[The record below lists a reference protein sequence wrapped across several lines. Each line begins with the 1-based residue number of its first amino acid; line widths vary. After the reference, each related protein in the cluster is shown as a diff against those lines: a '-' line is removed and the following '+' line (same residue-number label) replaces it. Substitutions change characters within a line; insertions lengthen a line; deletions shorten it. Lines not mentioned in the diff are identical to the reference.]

1 VHARDPIDGAETH
14 GTTWPP
20 VHASSHLTATTTFTT
35 PILEACT
42 LDVGG
47 VPVALRRKGRGR
59 PLLFVHGAGF
69 TGKWLRFHEALAA
82 RADVIAPEQP
92 GLGATPAQEW
102 IEDFDDLVLHYD
114 ALRRE
119 LGIDEPFDL
128 VGYSLGGWIAA
139 RYATWFPER
148 LRSLTL
154 IVPAG
159 MRVPG
164 QPPAADMFMMSP
176 EQLFAT
182 LFNDVT
188 NAAEVFLD
196 ITNTDVI
203 VHAFEEA
210 STVAGLVWERR
221 SDRKLERRLAR
232 VTCPALIVGA
242 ENDRLVPNA
251 ASDRYAEILPNA
263 RVRRIPG
270 TGHAIIIEQPEA
282 TAKTIL
288 DFQEAL

>member
-1 VHARDPIDGAETH
+1 MSTSVAPTVEARA
-14 GTTWPP
+14 
-20 VHASSHLTATTTFTT
+20 
-35 PILEACT
+35 
-42 LDVGG
+42 LDVDG

-59 PLLFVHGAGF
+59 PLLFLHGAGF
-69 TGKWLRFHEALAA
+69 TGTWLRFHEALSKG
-82 RADVIAPEQP
+82 ADVIAPEQP

-102 IEDFDDLVLHYD
+102 IEDFDDVVLHYD
-114 ALRRE
+114 GLRRE
-119 LGIDEPFDL
+119 LGINEPFDL

-154 IVPAG
+154 IVPVG

-164 QPPAADMFMMSP
+164 KPPFADMFLMSP

-182 LFNDVT
+182 LFNDAA

-196 ITNTDVI
+196 MQDTDVI

-221 SDRKLERRLAR
+221 SDRKLERRLPR

-242 ENDRLVPNA
+242 ENDRLVPNE
-251 ASDRYAEILPNA
+251 ASDRYAELLPNA
-263 RVRRIPG
+263 RLRRIPG

-282 TAKTIL
+282 TAKAIL
-288 DFQEAL
+288 EFQEALR

>member
-1 VHARDPIDGAETH
+1 V
-14 GTTWPP
+14 
-20 VHASSHLTATTTFTT
+20 ATTSTAVV
-35 PILEACT
+35 PVIEART
-42 LDVGG
+42 VDVDG
-47 VPVALRRKGRGR
+47 VPVAVRRRGRAR
-59 PLLFVHGAGF
+59 PLLFLHGAGF
-69 TGKWLRFHEALAA
+69 TGRWLRFHEALAA
-82 RADVIAPEQP
+82 GADVIAPEQP
-92 GLGATPAQEW
+92 GLGATPAQDW

-114 ALRRE
+114 ALRRV
-119 LGIDEPFDL
+119 LGIEEPFDL

-164 QPPAADMFMMSP
+164 KAPVADLFMMSP

-182 LFNDVT
+182 LFNDFT
-188 NAAEVFLD
+188 NAGEVFLD
-196 ITNTDVI
+196 IQDTDVI

-232 VTCPALIVGA
+232 VTCPALVVGA
-242 ENDRLVPNA
+242 EDDRLVPNEA
-251 ASDRYAEILPNA
+251 ADRYAQHLPNA

-270 TGHAIIIEQPEA
+270 TGHAIVIEQPEA
-282 TAKTIL
+282 TAKAIL
-288 DFQEAL
+288 DFQEALR

>member
-1 VHARDPIDGAETH
+1 
-14 GTTWPP
+14 
-20 VHASSHLTATTTFTT
+20 LTTTSTT
-35 PILEACT
+35 PTIAADT
-42 LDVGG
+42 VDVDG

-59 PLLFVHGAGF
+59 PLLFLHGAGF
-69 TGKWLRFHEALAA
+69 TGKWLRFHEALAT

-92 GLGATPAQEW
+92 GLGATAPQEW

-164 QPPAADMFMMSP
+164 KPPYADMFLMSP

-182 LFNDVT
+182 LFNDFA
-188 NAAEVFLD
+188 NAGEVFLD
-196 ITNTDVI
+196 IADTDVI

-210 STVAGLVWERR
+210 STVAGLIWERR

-232 VTCPALIVGA
+232 VTCPTLVVGA
-242 ENDRLVPNA
+242 ENDRLVPNEA
-251 ASDRYAEILPNA
+251 ADRYAELLPNA

-270 TGHAIIIEQPEA
+270 TGHALIIEQPEA
-282 TAKTIL
+282 TAKTISE
-288 DFQEAL
+288 FQEAL